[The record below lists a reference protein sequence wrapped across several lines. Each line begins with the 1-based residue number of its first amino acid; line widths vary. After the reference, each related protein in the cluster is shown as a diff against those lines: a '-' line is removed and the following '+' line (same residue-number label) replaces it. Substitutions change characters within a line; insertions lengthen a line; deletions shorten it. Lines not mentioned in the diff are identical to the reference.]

1 MDSFHYFSMSFAIA
15 FCPKIF
21 GLLVIGQVDFG
32 LEVGMSPKNCS
43 EVPHTHNSK

>member
-32 LEVGMSPKNCS
+32 LEVCPLKNGS